1 MIMMLN
7 EKIQKIFPRFADI
20 PEILLKDIPCIQTG
34 YLLNGEIHSWD
45 GPRQEVFS
53 PVWLA
58 DDTGQAPFFI
68 GEYPLLTET
77 EAFQALDAA
86 VDAYDHGRGMWPT
99 LSVAER
105 IDHMERFIFRM
116 IEVKDRVVRF
126 LMWEVGKSLQDSEK
140 EFDRTIKYIN
150 DTLEALK
157 DLDRISSS
165 FTIEEDIIGQIRR
178 APMGVVLCMGPFNY
192 PLNETFT
199 TLIPALVMG
208 NTVILKPP
216 KHGALLYAPLLAA
229 FCDVFPKGVINII
242 YGEGKKMIP
251 PLMAT
256 GKINVLGLIGTSKT
270 ANALKKQHPNPN
282 RLRCVLGLEA
292 KNPAIVLK
300 GADLDLAVRECVLG
314 CLSFNGQ
321 RCTAL
326 KILFV
331 EASIADAFL
340 ERFAKAINAL
350 PFGMPWQEGVFVT
363 PVAEKGKTDYLQELV
378 SDAIIKGAKVVNAD
392 GATTLG
398 SFFFPAVLYPV
409 HHQMR
414 VYHEE
419 QFGPV
424 IPVLSFDS
432 ISEPVEY
439 MINSSYGQQVSIFGS
454 DPDQIA
460 RLIDPLVNQ
469 VCRVNINSQCQRGP
483 DTFPFTGR
491 KDSAEGTLSVS
502 DALRVFSIR
511 TLVAAKK
518 TGLNKQII
526 TDIVRDHKSKFLA
539 TDFIL

>member
-1 MIMMLN
+1 MALI
-7 EKIQKIFPRFADI
+7 EKIQNVFPRAADI
-20 PEILLKDIPCIQTG
+20 PEALLNGIPCIQSG
-34 YLLNGEIHSWD
+34 YLVNGEIRGWE
-45 GPRQEVFS
+45 GPRQEVLS
-53 PVWLA
+53 PVWVA
-58 DDTGQAPFFI
+58 GDTGLKPFFI
-68 GEYPLLTET
+68 GEYPLLTEA
-77 EAFQALDAA
+77 EALQALDAA
-86 VDAYDHGRGMWPT
+86 VTAYDHGRGLWPT

-105 IDHMERFIFRM
+105 IDHMERFVFRM
-116 IEVKDRVVRF
+116 IEEKDRVVRF

-150 DTLEALK
+150 DTLAALK
-157 DLDRISSS
+157 DLDRISSR
-165 FTIEEDIIGQIRR
+165 FTIEEGIIGQIRR

-208 NTVILKPP
+208 NTVVLKPP
-216 KHGALLYAPLLAA
+216 KHGALLYEPLLAA
-229 FCDVFPKGVINII
+229 FRDVFPKGVINVI
-242 YGEGKKMIP
+242 YGEGRKVIP
-251 PLMAT
+251 PLMAS

-270 ANALKKQHPNPN
+270 ANALKKQHPTPN

-331 EASIADAFL
+331 EAAIADKFL
-340 ERFAKAINAL
+340 ERFTAAVNAL
-350 PFGMPWQEGVFVT
+350 SFGMPWQEGVFVT
-363 PVAEKGKTDYLQELV
+363 PVAEKGKTDYLRELL
-378 SDAIIKGAKVVNAD
+378 SDAVAQGARVVNTA
-392 GATTLG
+392 GGMIFG

-409 HHQMR
+409 HHKMR

-424 IPVLSFDS
+424 IPVLPFDK
-432 ISEPVEY
+432 INEPIEY

-511 TLVAAKK
+511 TLVAAKQ
-518 TGLNKQII
+518 TDLNKQII
-526 TDIVRDHKSKFLA
+526 TRIVRDHKSKFLS